1 MGDRFV
7 TVLETELQK
16 EHNLQELEAL
26 LVDLLEEIKVNYV
39 RKISEGEMLNIV
51 EEAERLHRKVKD

>member
-1 MGDRFV
+1 DRFV